1 MLKPS
6 LQLKLTQQLT
16 MTPQLQQ
23 AIRLLQLPIME
34 LQTQIQQ
41 ALDENVMLDIE
52 EPEIPEETPETPDI
66 AETATQQAD
75 SDGDS
80 EPDIEEFGEEM
91 VVSAETDW
99 EDVQRTGPSEA
110 PKSVEP
116 PTTFEYADRSEETLR
131 DHLLWQLELENL
143 DPRTTAIG
151 QSIIDAVNDDGYL
164 TEDLEGI
171 RATLAPD
178 VLATAEEVEHVL
190 VDVVQQ
196 FDPTGVAAR
205 SVSECVLLQLA
216 QLAPDTEGL
225 ESAKT
230 IAGEYLELVA
240 DHQYAALK
248 RQLRISDEELE
259 TAVALVR
266 GCHPRPGS
274 AVFAPAAEYVVPDV
288 FVRRS
293 EGAWVVELNNSIS
306 PKLRVNQLYAGSL
319 GRGEEYDVLR
329 TQLQEAR
336 WLIRSLEIRNET
348 LLKVALTIVQRQTQ
362 FLELGEEYMRPMV
375 LRDIAEAVEMHESTI
390 SRVTTNKYMHTPRGI
405 FEFRYFFSSHVA
417 GEEGE
422 QSSTAVRAKIR
433 KLLTGED
440 PEKPLSDN
448 QIAQL
453 LSEEGIT
460 VARRTVAKYREA
472 MKIPSS
478 SDRKRSKLVG

>member
-41 ALDENVMLDIE
+41 ALDENVMLEAE
-52 EPEIPEETPETPDI
+52 EPEAPAEATENAADADEPDQGSDPEEFVEEAAPEVAVASE
-66 AETATQQAD
+66 AE
-75 SDGDS
+75 
-80 EPDIEEFGEEM
+80 
-91 VVSAETDW
+91 W
-99 EDVQRTGPSEA
+99 EDTQKTGPTEA
-110 PKSVEP
+110 PKSAEP

-143 DPRTTAIG
+143 DARTTAIG
-151 QSIIDAVNDDGYL
+151 QAIIDAINDDGYL
-164 TEDLEGI
+164 TDDLEMI

-178 VLATAEEVEHVL
+178 VVATTEEIEKVL
-190 VDVVQQ
+190 VEVVQQ
-196 FDPTGVAAR
+196 FDPAGVGAR
-205 SVSECVLLQLA
+205 NVGECVLLQLA
-216 QLAPDTEGL
+216 QLAPDTPGL
-225 ESAKT
+225 SLART
-230 IAGEYLELVA
+230 IATEHLPLVA
-240 DHQYAALK
+240 ERQYGALK
-248 RQLRISDEELE
+248 RLLKVSDEELE
-259 TAVALVR
+259 AAIALVR
-266 GCHPRPGS
+266 SCHPRPGS
-274 AVFAPAAEYVVPDV
+274 TIFAPAADYIVPDV

-293 EGAWVVELNNSIS
+293 DGHWVVELNNAVS
-306 PKLRVNQLYAGSL
+306 PQLRVNQIYASSL

-348 LLKVALTIVQRQTQ
+348 LLKVALTIVQRQTE
-362 FLELGEEYMRPMV
+362 FLELGEEHMRPMV
-375 LRDIAEAVEMHESTI
+375 LRDIAEAIEMHESTV
-390 SRVTTNKYMHTPRGI
+390 SRVTTNKYMHTPRGV

-417 GEEGE
+417 GEEGD

-433 KLLTGED
+433 KLVGGED

-448 QIAQL
+448 QIAQI